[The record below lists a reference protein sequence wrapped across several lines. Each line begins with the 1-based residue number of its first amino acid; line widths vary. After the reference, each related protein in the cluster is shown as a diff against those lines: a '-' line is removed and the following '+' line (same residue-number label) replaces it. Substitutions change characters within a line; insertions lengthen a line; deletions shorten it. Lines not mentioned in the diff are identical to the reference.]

1 MTRLIVENVHRIP
14 NRPWVFVTGR
24 LEDGELRIGDELIV
38 AHDDV
43 SGVSAVI
50 RSIELHG
57 EPGKITVAID
67 ADVPCGSV
75 PAGQAPPRHRP
86 AVPSD
91 DEPGRGPFVSGLVVA
106 GSPGRD
112 RRCRA

>member
-38 AHDDV
+38 APGAV
-43 SGVSAVI
+43 SGASAVI

-57 EPGKITVAID
+57 HPGKTTVAID
-67 ADVPCGSV
+67 AELADSIRDG
-75 PAGQAPPRHRP
+75 
-86 AVPSD
+86 AV
-91 DEPGRGPFVSGLVVA
+91 LT
-106 GSPGRD
+106 
-112 RRCRA
+112 RA